1 MVKTIF
7 ENGEEYELC
16 ATHLEYEIPE
26 EESPNELKLISRKI
40 FKDYAKQI
48 ISLEVPA

>member
-26 EESPNELKLISRKI
+26 EDCPNELKLNSRKI